1 VPSSSGA
8 NPPGWTDLPPVR
20 KLLLLVGGIVFV
32 DTMFFAALTPLL
44 PDYADEFNLSKAG
57 AGVLSAAYPA
67 GALVGGIPGGLATA
81 RIGARSTAVV
91 GLVVIAVSTFV
102 FATAD
107 SIWLLDLSR
116 FIQGVGSAFAWTAG
130 LTWLV
135 SETPSER
142 RGQTI
147 GSAMAAAIVGAL
159 FGPVLGGVAAV
170 VGKPVAFGAAGLAAI
185 GLAAWALGTHAPP
198 RSEVQPLGLLFKA
211 LRSRRIALGVW
222 LVALPALFF
231 GTLSVLAPL
240 RLEDLGFTAVA
251 IGGLWLGTAAIE
263 AVVNPVVGR
272 VSDRVGRFP
281 PMRISVFSGAVV
293 ALLLPWPGNAYVL
306 AALVVWAGISFGSF
320 WTPAMALLSDEAER
334 RGLQYAYVFA
344 VVNIGW
350 APGQALGSSGSGAL
364 AHLTSDAVPYL
375 LLSATCLLTFALLWR
390 FRSSS

>member
-1 VPSSSGA
+1 
-8 NPPGWTDLPPVR
+8 
-20 KLLLLVGGIVFV
+20 
-32 DTMFFAALTPLL
+32 
-44 PDYADEFNLSKAG
+44 
-57 AGVLSAAYPA
+57 VLSAAYPA

-81 RIGARSTAVV
+81 RIGARSTAVA
-91 GLVVIAVSTFV
+91 GLIVIAVSTFA

-135 SETPSER
+135 SETPSAR

-159 FGPVLGGVAAV
+159 FGPVLGGVAAI
-170 VGKPVAFGAAGLAAI
+170 VGKPVAFGGAGLAAL
-185 GLAAWALGTHAPP
+185 GLAVWALATPAPP
-198 RSEVQPLGLLFKA
+198 RTEPQPLRVLFNAFHSKEV
-211 LRSRRIALGVW
+211 ALGVW

-251 IGGLWLGTAAIE
+251 IGALWLGTAAIE
-263 AVVNPVVGR
+263 AVVNPLVGR

-281 PMRISVFSGAVV
+281 PMRISVFSGTIV

-306 AALVVWAGISFGSF
+306 AALVVWAGVSFGSF
-320 WTPAMALLSDEAER
+320 WTPAMALLSDEAEH
-334 RGLQYAYVFA
+334 RGLEYAYVFA

-364 AHLTSDAVPYL
+364 AHFTSDAVPYL
-375 LLSATCLLTFALLWR
+375 LLSATCLVTFVLLWR